1 MTQSELSKEI
11 QDIKDTMLSLE
22 HRVEALRLSALDFW
36 SDYPDQPQPE
46 DYFGTDFR
54 IRD

>member
-1 MTQSELSKEI
+1 MTRAELSTEI
-11 QDIKDTMLSLE
+11 RNIKDSMLLLE
-22 HRVEALRLSALDFW
+22 HKVEALRLSALDFW

>member
-11 QDIKDTMLSLE
+11 QDIKDTMLLLE
-22 HRVEALRLSALDFW
+22 HRVEELRLSSLDFW

>member
-11 QDIKDTMLSLE
+11 KNIKNAMLLLE